1 MKKKKKRMEDLNRH
15 LSKEDTQIVKSLM
28 KRCSASLTIRQTEIS
43 TPSPKALMF
52 STLAVADIVHKSRG
66 IFIRDTIPL
75 NYTCMNH
82 GNSANLF

>member
-1 MKKKKKRMEDLNRH
+1 MEDLNRH

-28 KRCSASLTIRQTEIS
+28 KRCSASLTIRQIEIS

-52 STLAVADIVHKSRG
+52 STLAVADTVHKSRG

-82 GNSANLF
+82 GNSANLFWQS